1 MAHTIERVSPV
12 PYYEQLFEILRDRIA
27 QGDIA
32 EEERL
37 PSELELCREFGLSR
51 ATVRRTHT
59 PCSRGRYPLLLSTGT
74 QCYFLAVVNDEE

>member
-12 PYYEQLFEILRDRIA
+12 PYYEQLYEILREQIS
-27 QGDIA
+27 QGEIA

-51 ATVRRTHT
+51 ATVRQTLTKLENDGYAH
-59 PCSRGRYPLLLSTGT
+59 LDLSIEP
-74 QCYFLAVVNDEE
+74 AE